1 MEIISVRH
9 DSEQAR
15 RAEWRREY
23 LVPLYVMW
31 SSDVPQPE
39 AEAAFDGVV
48 DVVNASGQRRDIVVL
63 GSKLWSNGDYSS
75 ADWYLEEAIR
85 RQREVRNR
93 GHGLQINVNNLTQQF
108 YEEPWQES
116 PHWEVSVVNND
127 LYADG
132 TNFVFGVTQP
142 DFAASVQSVRRLID
156 SIPAGDLR
164 ASMVRRLLRHEV
176 GHMFGLPSWD
186 RRNTEEKLG
195 THCTNVC
202 TMRQG
207 MSIPEWAQLTQQEV
221 RNNVHFCGDCLQ
233 DLARVRDRYRPLPQ

>member
-1 MEIISVRH
+1 MEIVRVH
-9 DSEQAR
+9 RDPEKSR
-15 RAEWRREY
+15 RAELRRNY

-39 AEAAFDGVV
+39 AQAALQGVV
-48 DVVNASGQRRDIVVL
+48 EAVTASGQKRNIVTL
-63 GSKLWSNGDYSS
+63 GSRSWSEGEFSS
-75 ADWYLEEAIR
+75 ADWYVQEAVR
-85 RQREVRNR
+85 RQREIRD
-93 GHGLQINVNNLTQQF
+93 HGYGQQINVYNLTRQF
-108 YEEPWQES
+108 YEEPWQEN
-116 PHWEVSVVNND
+116 PHWEVAIVNID

-156 SIPAGDLR
+156 SVSAGELR
-164 ASMVRRLLRHEV
+164 LAMVRRLLRHEV

-207 MSIPEWAQLTQQEV
+207 MSISEWAQLTKQEV
-221 RNNVHFCGDCLQ
+221 QNNVHFCGDCQ
-233 DLARVRDRYRPLPQ
+233 NDFDKVRTHFKPLPH